1 MQYASSCFSVS
12 AARCLAPALL
22 CGLPTG
28 AAWAVDAVPAAD
40 THISAS
46 LPASNFGALP
56 TLNVGGGSQAL
67 LRFDLGTLPAGLTAA
82 KLQKASL
89 VLYVN
94 RVGTPG
100 AIEAQT
106 VYSPWTELGATAASP
121 PTTSGAGSVPAVPV
135 SAAGQYLAIDV
146 TAQVRQWIT
155 SPGSNH
161 GFALVPAVSAPA
173 TVVFFD
179 SKENTAT
186 GHVARLDLSLM
197 DQGAKGDKGDTGPAG
212 PPGPKGDTGAT
223 GAQGPQGLTG
233 ATGPKGDTGAQGPQG
248 PSGVNQVRSWNGQV
262 STTSI
267 ATATYAFLGP
277 TASVTTTTTQR
288 FSNAATL
295 SFIASLNTSLRVDVC
310 YALSSGGTVFS
321 PNNGYKIMPT
331 TANVRQLIN
340 LSNSFTL
347 GAGSYLIGP
356 CARGTSAALTLSG
369 NSDDWS
375 TGWSLVTN

>member
-1 MQYASSCFSVS
+1 MHCASSRFSSS
-12 AARCLAPALL
+12 AARCVARALL
-22 CGLPTG
+22 SGLPAG
-28 AAWAVDAVPAAD
+28 AVWAVDAVPAAD

-89 VLYVN
+89 VLYIN

-106 VYSPWTELGATAASP
+106 VYSPWTEMGATAASP

-197 DQGAKGDKGDTGPAG
+197 DQGAKGDT
-212 PPGPKGDTGAT
+212 GPKGDTGAA

-233 ATGPKGDTGAQGPQG
+233 APGPKGDTGAQGPQG

-262 STTSI
+262 NTTSI
-267 ATATYAFLGP
+267 TTATYAFLGP
-277 TASVTTTTTQR
+277 TASMTTTATQR

-295 SFIASLNTSLRVDVC
+295 SFIASINTNLRVDVC
-310 YALSSGGTVFS
+310 YASSSGGTVFS

-347 GAGSYLIGP
+347 GAGSWLIGP
-356 CARGTSAALTLSG
+356 CARGTSAALTLTG

>member
-1 MQYASSCFSVS
+1 MHSSSSSSSSYAS
-12 AARCLAPALL
+12 RCVTMALL
-22 CGLPTG
+22 WSLP
-28 AAWAVDAVPAAD
+28 ACIAWAVEAVPAAD

-67 LRFDLGTLPAGLTAA
+67 LRFDLGTLPAGLTAT

-135 SAAGQYLAIDV
+135 SAAGQFLAIDV

-173 TVVFFD
+173 TMVFFD

-197 DQGAKGDKGDTGPAG
+197 DQGPKGDTGPAG
-212 PPGPKGDTGAT
+212 PPGPKGDTGAP
-223 GAQGPQGLTG
+223 GAPGLAG
-233 ATGPKGDTGAQGPQG
+233 APGAPGAKGDTGAQGPAGPQG
-248 PSGVNQVRSWNGQV
+248 PSGVNQIRSWSGQV
-262 STTSI
+262 TTVPVVN
-267 ATATYAFLGP
+267 TTYVYLGP
-277 TASVTTTTTQR
+277 TASL
-288 FSNAATL
+288 TL
-295 SFIASLNTSLRVDVC
+295 SANQRLSNTASLTFTASTNTSLRIDIC
-310 YALSSGGTVFS
+310 YSSGVGGTLFS
-321 PNNGYKIMPT
+321 PNSGYKIMPT
-331 TANVRQLIN
+331 TANVRQLVS
-340 LSNSFTL
+340 LSNSFVL
-347 GAGSYLIGP
+347 GPGSYVLGP
-356 CARGTSAALTLSG
+356 CARSTAAAVTLTG

-375 TGWSLVTN
+375 TGWSMVTN

>member
-1 MQYASSCFSVS
+1 MHCASSFSSS
-12 AARCLAPALL
+12 AARCVAMALL
-22 CGLPTG
+22 FGLPAG
-28 AAWAVDAVPAAD
+28 AAWAVDGVPAAD

-94 RVGTPG
+94 RIGTPG

-197 DQGAKGDKGDTGPAG
+197 DQGPKGDTGPAG
-212 PPGPKGDTGAT
+212 PPGPKGDTGAP
-223 GAQGPQGLTG
+223 GAPGLAG
-233 ATGPKGDTGAQGPQG
+233 APGAPGAKGDTGAQGPTGPQG
-248 PSGVNQVRSWNGQV
+248 PSGINQVRSWNGQV
-262 STTSI
+262 NTTPI
-267 ATATYAFLGP
+267 TTANYAFLGP
-277 TASVTTTTTQR
+277 TASVTITATQR
-288 FSNAATL
+288 FSNSATL
-295 SFIASLNTSLRVDVC
+295 SFSASINTSVRVDIC
-310 YALSSGGTVFS
+310 YALTNSSTIFS

-331 TANVRQLIN
+331 TANVRQLIS

-347 GAGSYLIGP
+347 GAGSYLLGP
-356 CARGTSAALTLSG
+356 CARANSAALTLTGS
-369 NSDDWS
+369 SDDWS